1 MPGPSIEFK
10 HAKGGRVRY
19 FEPVRFSIQQV
30 PAGAQKS
37 RKTSHLINIPN
48 RKTAAGHRQAK
59 DPKEQSPSADR
70 PKRQA
75 NRRIQKRNTNLIRSN
90 RGPPR
95 QNGRLQIRHPEI
107 RKRQKQTRIRTA
119 RRER

>member
-1 MPGPSIEFK
+1 MPGPPIEFE

-19 FEPVRFSIQQV
+19 FEPAEFQFQQV
-30 PAGAQKS
+30 SAGAQES
-37 RKTSHLINIPN
+37 RETSHLINFTN

-59 DPKEQSPSADR
+59 DPEEQSPGADR

-95 QNGRLQIRHPEI
+95 QNGRLQIRHPKI
-107 RKRQKQTRIRTA
+107 RKR
-119 RRER
+119 